1 MTQIKTTV
9 KAQRGA
15 NASAVIRAL
24 NPIIRGWAAYY
35 RTVVSSEVFHKL
47 DNYVWKL
54 TYRWVLLTHRNK
66 PKRWIV
72 QRYFGQFNTA
82 GGPGAAMR

>member
-1 MTQIKTTV
+1 MG
-9 KAQRGA
+9 R
-15 NASAVIRAL
+15 
-24 NPIIRGWAAYY
+24 YY

-82 GGPGAAMR
+82 GGPGAAMRRGYPTVRGLSQTRGVDLSWR